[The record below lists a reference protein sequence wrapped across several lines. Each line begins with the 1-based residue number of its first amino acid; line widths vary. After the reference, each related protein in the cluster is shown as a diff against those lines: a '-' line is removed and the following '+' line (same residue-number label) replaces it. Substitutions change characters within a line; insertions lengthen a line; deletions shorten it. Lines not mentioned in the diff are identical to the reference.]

1 MLERPQHGA
10 RGAAPVARGEL
21 IDHSV
26 FRRLAQEARTSGQR
40 DGGPVIEPG
49 QTAMH
54 RMRDDLPDWKK
65 RLLPVAKRFHSG
77 SVRAIFSAN
86 IETMLRNRRFSPI
99 GGSNAIHQLSDT
111 NHGANSIHKIR
122 TWKKHPPFLRVLG
135 NGSAIAMYRLART
148 TYNTLINLINILQ
161 IDTYSNTDSVLSG
174 AFLLR
179 CSVKPVPAIS
189 ILRKPPIFSG

>member
-54 RMRDDLPDWKK
+54 RMRHDRPDWKK
-65 RLLPVAKRFHSG
+65 DCPR
-77 SVRAIFSAN
+77 
-86 IETMLRNRRFSPI
+86 LRNGSIRVPYARFSSPISRRFFET
-99 GGSNAIHQLSDT
+99 GGSAQLADRTQYTGHLIQITERIRYTKSERGKNIHHS
-111 NHGANSIHKIR
+111 
-122 TWKKHPPFLRVLG
+122 
-135 NGSAIAMYRLART
+135 
-148 TYNTLINLINILQ
+148 
-161 IDTYSNTDSVLSG
+161 
-174 AFLLR
+174 
-179 CSVKPVPAIS
+179 
-189 ILRKPPIFSG
+189 